1 MINPKHRKISVRRQ
15 CDLLGL
21 NRSSFYYKPKT
32 GHEKL
37 NNSTRDI
44 NSPVRETEMN
54 LKIMTRIDALYMDY
68 PFYGSRN
75 MTVILNRE
83 GYNVNRKRIQRLM
96 RLMGIQAIY
105 PKPRL
110 SISGKGHKIYS
121 CLLKNLS
128 IDRPNY
134 VWCADITYIGSCPW
148 ICVSNSNNG
157 LV

>member
-1 MINPKHRKISVRRQ
+1 MINPNHRKISVRRQ

-32 GHEKL
+32 GPEKL

-110 SISGKGHKIYS
+110 SIGGKGHKIYPY
-121 CLLKNLS
+121 LLKNLS

-148 ICVSNSNNG
+148 ICVSGGRDG